1 MKIPTHN
8 VHKLLTDLTKKPNT
22 EKNSR
27 KQYDSNTIF
36 LKTKK
41 IKIILQYILNNLEE
55 KVYLPYKFYIGYKIL
70 LLLNEVFPN
79 NHPLTRS
86 VIFDYFIES
95 LLLYEIRTHLS
106 FGTGSAADVDV
117 FIQRARAAAAA
128 NCTLFTLIPPT
139 KD

>member
-1 MKIPTHN
+1 M
-8 VHKLLTDLTKKPNT
+8 
-22 EKNSR
+22 
-27 KQYDSNTIF
+27 
-36 LKTKK
+36 
-41 IKIILQYILNNLEE
+41 EE